1 MTTANIH
8 PCTCRVCSIPASEP
22 FDVEPI
28 DFLQCEWTFRHF
40 SPAGYLGDEAEVA
53 WWQTFEPHAK
63 PWILSAIAAGEIEG
77 PIEAWHGAKTLI
89 SSGYDAFDGQREWLE
104 MNGFQLLFETFG
116 HGGLLEGWS
125 ITNVVAGMRSFMA
138 YLTAQD
144 VVAAD
149 AGAHILAELET
160 WQPRIVAYFDNDGP
174 WFRDPR
180 ASDSAQQRRA

>member
-8 PCTCRVCSIPASEP
+8 PCTCPVCSIPDSEP

-40 SPAGYLGDEAEVA
+40 SPHAFFGNETNEA
-53 WWQTFEPHAK
+53 WWKTFEPHAK

-89 SSGYDAFDGQREWLE
+89 SSGYDDCDGQREWLE
-104 MNGFQLLFETFG
+104 MNGFQLLFETLG

-138 YLTAQD
+138 YLTTHGIVD
-144 VVAAD
+144 AAS
-149 AGAHILAELET
+149 GAHIGSELET
-160 WQPRIVAYFDNDGP
+160 WQPRIIAYFDDDGP
-174 WFRDPR
+174 WYRDPR
-180 ASDSAQQRRA
+180 ASELEQRRG